1 MFGTTR
7 LVSGSKWKF
16 ASAKPSCKRCVASSA
31 VTPYTSRSRRI
42 SVMIVCEVIGSSPAV
57 GESYRTTG
65 GLLINA
71 RAIETRR
78 LIPPDN
84 SGGTCSSV
92 CSSSTNLSTSS
103 TRGSISSSS
112 TPSSRKRYATLSAT
126 VMESNSAPSWNTNP
140 TWRRNFR
147 SSGSPI
153 PKISFS
159 RITIDPPVGCY
170 RPAASLSVSVFPV
183 PVSPSSTTV
192 SRGDARKERPR
203 RISPSSKPMCT
214 LWKLMTG
221 AETCSGA
228 AALSIGTAHDYSG
241 KCAAL
246 LARLANTWSGADETS
261 ENFVGQIERKLGEKQ
276 IGDDDHHRRND
287 HRLRCGSPDSLRASS
302 YREPFVAP
310 HGRQDEPVHQRFRKP
325 LHQIREI
332 QRIDRPPPERHC
344 IQPQGKH

>member
-7 LVSGSKWKF
+7 LVSGSKRKF
-16 ASAKPSCKRCVASSA
+16 ASAKPSCNRWVASSA

-126 VMESNSAPSWNTNP
+126 VMESNSAPSWKTNP
-140 TWRRNFR
+140 ILRRKL
-147 SSGSPI
+147 S
-153 PKISFS
+153 KSFS
-159 RITIDPPVGCY
+159 SMLEISCPNTRTTPAEGGSS
-170 RPAASLSVSVFPV
+170 PAASFSVSVLPV
-183 PVSPSSTTV
+183 PVSPSKIIV
-192 SRGDARKERPR
+192 SRGCTRNDTPRK
-203 RISPSSKPMCT
+203 ISPSSKPMRT
-214 LWKLMTG
+214 SSNWMAGPESEGTV
-221 AETCSGA
+221 T
-228 AALSIGTAHDYSG
+228 ALLIACAHDYSG
-241 KCAAL
+241 NYAAGRRGSPQISSRTASSL
-246 LARLANTWSGADETS
+246 ED
-261 ENFVGQIERKLGEKQ
+261 FVGEKQ
-276 IGDDDHHRRND
+276 RHLRQEGVGND
-287 HRLRCGSPDSLRASS
+287 
-302 YREPFVAP
+302 
-310 HGRQDEPVHQRFRKP
+310 
-325 LHQIREI
+325 
-332 QRIDRPPPERHC
+332 
-344 IQPQGKH
+344 